1 MDQNISEYSPSNTQA
16 LLRMVE
22 ALVAGYRNGG
32 NVYVGVDEISAEWER
47 QNLPCRIKDHVC
59 RHNLH
64 RQDDA
69 LTDYRA
75 GRDAIF
81 VQAILICCFS
91 RLSPHRYAIPKHER
105 YTSSTVIATAT
116 STKS

>member
-47 QNLPCRIKDHVC
+47 QNLPCRIKDHF
-59 RHNLH
+59 L
-64 RQDDA
+64 A
-69 LTDYRA
+69 SL
-75 GRDAIF
+75 
-81 VQAILICCFS
+81 
-91 RLSPHRYAIPKHER
+91 
-105 YTSSTVIATAT
+105 
-116 STKS
+116 

>member
-47 QNLPCRIKDHVC
+47 QNLPCRIKDQTLW
-59 RHNLH
+59 LH
-64 RQDDA
+64 TTLFCTIKLEVSSNSNFNVPR
-69 LTDYRA
+69 RA
-75 GRDAIF
+75 PNSTSRPMILADLKLPLASTIF
-81 VQAILICCFS
+81 YI
-91 RLSPHRYAIPKHER
+91 
-105 YTSSTVIATAT
+105 
-116 STKS
+116 

>member
-47 QNLPCRIKDHVC
+47 QNLPCRIKDHFLALLETDIASRPASVVLPLMPSLAS
-59 RHNLH
+59 RME
-64 RQDDA
+64 A
-69 LTDYRA
+69 LTTEVDP
-75 GRDAIF
+75 DAPIDGE
-81 VQAILICCFS
+81 VAL
-91 RLSPHRYAIPKHER
+91 
-105 YTSSTVIATAT
+105 
-116 STKS
+116 